1 MVVRRVITVGAVSLL
16 GIGVLAGC
24 SSSSTSTATTLAES
38 TAASAAGSATASGST
53 QMLPPVIVTESQT
66 TTTAKV
72 GDFIDIVVSKPA
84 GTTIS
89 TDKPDLLEVTQAYDD
104 GSAIFNPGAKAL
116 APGTAIITV
125 TNPDSTTR
133 DITVTITAA

>member
-1 MVVRRVITVGAVSLL
+1 MSIRRIAVVGVVALL
-16 GIGVLAGC
+16 GAGVLAGC
-24 SSSSTSTATTLAES
+24 SSSSGSSSSAPAES
-38 TAASAAGSATASGST
+38 SAVASAAPSGTA
-53 QMLPPVIVTESQT
+53 QMLPPVIVAEGQT

-72 GDFIDIVVSKPA
+72 GDFIDIVVRTPA

-89 TDKPDLLEVTQAYDD
+89 TDKPELLEVTQAYED
-104 GSAIFNPGAKAL
+104 GGAVFNPGAKAL

-133 DITVTITAA
+133 DITVTITAG